1 MLYPY
6 LSGNG
11 TMKTDITPSNRKR
24 RGLSS
29 KASTF
34 LVGILAAMASLPSP
48 AAVDI
53 SQSPLY
59 IGSNV
64 PGNLALVPSVEF
76 PTVVSVANRGNYS
89 MAGSS
94 VGYFDPRKCYN
105 YHYSATES
113 ERHFYPVS
121 MAAAIPDTYSPKT
134 TTPAAFPKNAA
145 ESSA

>member
-11 TMKTDITPSNRKR
+11 TMKTDITPANRKR

-29 KASTF
+29 RASTF

-53 SQSPLY
+53 SQVPLY
-59 IGSNV
+59 LGSKV

-76 PTVVSVANRGNYS
+76 PTAISVANLSGTYTT
-89 MAGSS
+89 ATKF
-94 VGYFDPRKCYN
+94 VGYFDSSKCYD
-105 YHYSATES
+105 YQMCIRDGY
-113 ERHFYPVS
+113 
-121 MAAAIPDTYSPKT
+121 
-134 TTPAAFPKNAA
+134 
-145 ESSA
+145 